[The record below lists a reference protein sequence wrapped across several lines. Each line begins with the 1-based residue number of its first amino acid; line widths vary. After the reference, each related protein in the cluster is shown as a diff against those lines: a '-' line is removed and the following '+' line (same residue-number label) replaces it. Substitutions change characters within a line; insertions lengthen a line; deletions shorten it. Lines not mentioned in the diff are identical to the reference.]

1 VYFRIA
7 GVVVLLGTPHAPLLS
22 HCIRIA
28 PFPAGTSEVR
38 SAPVIPSSG
47 VPVSARMRPN
57 DAYFELIAD
66 TLDGLESSAR
76 AQFLQRFFLSLAH
89 VEVPESKAIALWDDI
104 LTRRLQ
110 LSDRSDSPI
119 ALHTAL
125 VDVLLSAG
133 MFQVPVI
140 IEYDALKNLH
150 RNAVTDPLTGL
161 YNRRLFNEYFDKELN
176 RARRYSHPLSLVTL
190 DLHRFKEVNDKHGH
204 PRGDEVLRSAANTLK
219 KALRT
224 SDSAFRIGGDEF
236 ALLLPQTD
244 SSQAYGLSRR
254 IGVVFAE
261 VLRPLELTI
270 SVSMDHG
277 VSTFPQDGEY
287 RDQLIRIADER
298 LYSAKQATHQKTGAE
313 SPSKVSEKAHQDVAV
328 EIPPHVAPEVAP
340 EVAPDIAHE
349 FEPQSVSHAP
359 SAPSLSGVP
368 EVPQDPHAAAPV
380 ASTAPAREP
389 EPVVPSPLSAPPVS
403 PLETS
408 RPTFPVAVDEPRIF
422 TVPRKAERVS
432 MAGTNAYAVL
442 GDQSSHRARVVD
454 LGFGGVALDFS
465 STEGI
470 PDTLLA
476 VLHVPILPP
485 VRVSLKRV
493 WAKQLSEETVRVGCC
508 FIS

>member
-1 VYFRIA
+1 
-7 GVVVLLGTPHAPLLS
+7 
-22 HCIRIA
+22 
-28 PFPAGTSEVR
+28 
-38 SAPVIPSSG
+38 
-47 VPVSARMRPN
+47 MRPN

-89 VEVPESKAIALWDDI
+89 VEVSESKAVALWDDI

-125 VDVLLSAG
+125 FDILSSAG
-133 MFQVPVI
+133 MFQVPVV

-150 RNAVTDPLTGL
+150 RSAVTDPLTGL
-161 YNRRLFNEYFDKELN
+161 YNRRLFNENFDKELN

-190 DLHRFKEVNDKHGH
+190 DLHRFKEVNDKYGH
-204 PRGDEVLRSAANTLK
+204 PRGDDVLRAAAATLK

-261 VLRPLELTI
+261 VLVPLELTI
-270 SVSMDHG
+270 SVSLDHG
-277 VSTFPQDGEY
+277 VSTFPLDGEY

-298 LYSAKQATHQKTGAE
+298 LYSSKQGTRQKTGAE
-313 SPSKVSEKAHQDVAV
+313 SPSNVSENVHQDVTV
-328 EIPPHVAPEVAP
+328 EIPPQVAPEVAP
-340 EVAPDIAHE
+340 EVAPDIRPE
-349 FEPQSVSHAP
+349 FEPPSVSPAP
-359 SAPSLSGVP
+359 SAPSPSGVR
-368 EVPQDPHAAAPV
+368 EAPHDTQASAAVESTPSAPV
-380 ASTAPAREP
+380 P
-389 EPVVPSPLSAPPVS
+389 EPVVPPPPSTPPVS
-403 PLETS
+403 PLQTS
-408 RPTFPVAVDEPRIF
+408 RPTFPLTVDEPRIF

-442 GDQSSHRARVVD
+442 GDQASHRARVVD

-485 VRVSLKRV
+485 VRVSLKPV
-493 WAKQLSEETVRVGCC
+493 WTKQLSEDTVRVGCC